1 MCSKFLFL
9 LFKTILFIICSQF
22 LLIQHALTQQTSRVF
37 QFLDLNQ
44 HARSAAIG
52 GHHPAFES
60 PDFSLFTLNPAFLS
74 MEQNHTLQVSY
85 INHISDVNFGS
96 ASFHKSFDKLGSFG
110 ASLHV
115 LNYGDLTRF
124 DESGNDLGDFSAN
137 DLSLSLG
144 WALKLKDQWHAGV
157 ALTGIYSSLE
167 SFSSSALTATA
178 GIFYNSISNR
188 TQLGAS
194 FRHAG
199 YQLSTFNGRQEPL
212 PFDISIGA
220 AHKLE
225 TLPFRLYATLRNL
238 HDWDLRTANDEDK
251 PSAAEQIFRHTVFG
265 SEILLGDSVTFRLG
279 YDSLLHEQTKTG
291 KRIDGAGLS
300 MGFGLKLKT
309 TEIDIARTSFSDIGN
324 LIQLSLKLA
333 I

>member
-1 MCSKFLFL
+1 L
-9 LFKTILFIICSQF
+9 LKTILFISCCHF
-22 LLIQHALTQQTSRVF
+22 LLVQQALSQQNSRVF

-44 HARSAAIG
+44 HARSAAVG

-74 MEQNHTLQVSY
+74 MDQNHTLQVSY

-96 ASFHKSFDKLGSFG
+96 ASFHKSFEKIGSFG

-124 DESGNDLGDFSAN
+124 DEAGNNLGEFSAN
-137 DLSLSLG
+137 DLSLSIG
-144 WALKLKDQWHAGV
+144 WAIQLKEQWHAGV
-157 ALTGIYSSLE
+157 ALTTIYSSLG
-167 SFSSSALTATA
+167 SFNSSALTGTA

-212 PFDISIGA
+212 PFDISIGIV
-220 AHKLE
+220 HKLQ
-225 TLPFRLYATLRNL
+225 TLPFRLYGTLRNL
-238 HDWDLRTANDEDK
+238 HDWDLRTANDQDS
-251 PSAAEQIFRHTVFG
+251 PSAADQIFRHTVFG
-265 SEILLGDSVTFRLG
+265 SELLLGDSVTFRLG

-300 MGFGLKLKT
+300 MGFGVKLKT
-309 TEIDIARTSFSDIGN
+309 TEFDVARTSFSDIGN

>member
-1 MCSKFLFL
+1 L
-9 LFKTILFIICSQF
+9 LKTILFISCCHF
-22 LLIQHALTQQTSRVF
+22 LLVQQALSQQNSRVF

-44 HARSAAIG
+44 HARSAAVG

-74 MEQNHTLQVSY
+74 MDQNHTLQVSY

-96 ASFHKSFDKLGSFG
+96 ASFHKSFEKIGSFG

-115 LNYGDLTRF
+115 LNYGELTRF
-124 DESGNDLGDFSAN
+124 DETGNDLGDFSAN
-137 DLSLSLG
+137 DLSLSIG
-144 WALKLKDQWHAGV
+144 WAIQLKEQWHAGV
-157 ALTGIYSSLE
+157 ALTTIYSSLG
-167 SFSSSALTATA
+167 SFNSSALTGTA
-178 GIFYNSISNR
+178 GIFYNSVSNR

-212 PFDISIGA
+212 PFDISIGIV
-220 AHKLE
+220 HKLQ
-225 TLPFRLYATLRNL
+225 TLPFRLYGTLRNL
-238 HDWDLRTANDEDK
+238 HDWDLRTANDQDS
-251 PSAAEQIFRHTVFG
+251 PSAADQIFRHTVFG
-265 SEILLGDSVTFRLG
+265 SELLLSDSVTFRLG

>member
-1 MCSKFLFL
+1 L
-9 LFKTILFIICSQF
+9 LKTILFISCCHF
-22 LLIQHALTQQTSRVF
+22 LLVQQALSQQNSRVF

-44 HARSAAIG
+44 HARSAAVG

-74 MEQNHTLQVSY
+74 MDQNHTLQVSY

-96 ASFHKSFDKLGSFG
+96 ASFHKSFEKIGSFG

-115 LNYGDLTRF
+115 LNYGELTRF
-124 DESGNDLGDFSAN
+124 DEAGNNLGDFSAN
-137 DLSLSLG
+137 DLSLSIG
-144 WALKLKDQWHAGV
+144 WAIQLKEQWHAGV
-157 ALTGIYSSLE
+157 ALTTIYSSLG
-167 SFSSSALTATA
+167 SFNSSALTGTA

-212 PFDISIGA
+212 PFDISIGIV
-220 AHKLE
+220 HKLQ
-225 TLPFRLYATLRNL
+225 TLPLRLYGTLRNL
-238 HDWDLRTANDEDK
+238 HDWDLRTANDQDS
-251 PSAAEQIFRHTVFG
+251 PSAADQIFRHTVFG
-265 SEILLGDSVTFRLG
+265 SELLLGDSVTFRLG

-300 MGFGLKLKT
+300 MGLGVKLKT
-309 TEIDIARTSFSDIGN
+309 TEFDLARTSFSDIGN